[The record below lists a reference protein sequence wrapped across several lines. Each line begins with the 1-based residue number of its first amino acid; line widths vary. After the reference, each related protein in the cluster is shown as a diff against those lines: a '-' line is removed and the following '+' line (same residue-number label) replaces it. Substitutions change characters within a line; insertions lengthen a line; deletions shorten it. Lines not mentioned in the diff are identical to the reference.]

1 MQAME
6 LVEREQMREDIPH
19 FRAGDTIK
27 VHARIIEGDKERLQ
41 VFEGVVIKRTGGAMR
56 SSFTVRKISYGVG
69 VERSFP
75 THSPLIDRI
84 DVMTRGKVRRSRTY
98 YLRGLRGKAARIKE
112 IRPEAG
118 A

>member
-56 SSFTVRKISYGVG
+56 SSFTVRKMSYGVG

-75 THSPLIDRI
+75 THSP
-84 DVMTRGKVRRSRTY
+84 
-98 YLRGLRGKAARIKE
+98 
-112 IRPEAG
+112 
-118 A
+118 